1 MNEETR
7 EQLKTHYT
15 DKEVMHEVIAQRLK
29 EVKDYTG
36 EFIEIFRYD
45 KDAKIKMP
53 ENIITLKFR
62 HIVLDDSTLVSIY
75 ELFGVV
81 GLSCEF
87 QPQRD

>member
-1 MNEETR
+1 MTER
-7 EQLKTHYT
+7 LKTHYT
-15 DKEVMHEVIAQRLK
+15 DREEMHEVIAQRLK
-29 EVKDYTG
+29 EVKDYNG
-36 EFIEIFRYD
+36 GFVELFRYD

-53 ENIITLKFR
+53 ENIVTLRFR
-62 HIVLDDSTLVSIY
+62 HVVLDDKTLVSIS